1 MADDDTKK
9 YVSQLANDMQV
20 LESTATSLTRSFG
33 NLGDASNKWWTIL
46 ARLSS
51 GSGLWK
57 FQARLRSVSNLF
69 ELYYKASDKALKATL
84 ETIDGNQKLAD
95 SYKNVEKKHKEFQ
108 KHREALNKNNF
119 SMAPDGLEDDPI
131 FQQYTSAFDGDIETA
146 FKHAEAVY
154 NKAMK
159 KFKRNQRKRNK
170 AMRKEANL
178 PFADQSMKDIGKQ
191 LVTGGKYS
199 KRMGAYKFSKGA
211 GKAGLDATK
220 RIGSD
225 MFNSEA
231 GKNLRG
237 NLDSVKEEI
246 KAQLLLVKISKEKRK
261 EKKAEAKALADIER
275 MNRTAI
281 HKSATGK
288 HGIFTSKRTNDPL
301 GPRKPSIID
310 KAQQKMFEVKSK
322 ASNAQNLI
330 KERFRLEKKAF
341 KQGKIVS
348 LASNANRKA
357 LEYANK
363 ITEHDSYKAA
373 EAWFK
378 EKKYMER
385 IKDFVSRVGKAFMQV
400 VVKALMGFLV
410 YFPLII
416 IVFMALR
423 KAFKPV
429 KDWAKKNEHLFIQ
442 IKDQIIEL
450 YYVMKELF
458 RAIFDGDIIK
468 VLKIWFTQVLPL
480 LAKILFNVAKV
491 IVKLLW
497 VVLKS
502 VIGTLI
508 DTMKTLFGYA
518 RDWLIGWA
526 DRNLSFFANGGTVN
540 TPLQI
545 VGERGPELVSLPK
558 GSQVYPNGMAVGGGG
573 STTIN
578 VHVNGRVGASDS
590 EIRDIA
596 NKVAKEINLR
606 MNRTSTTG
614 TGF

>member
-108 KHREALNKNNF
+108 KYREVFNEDGF
-119 SMAPDGLEDDPI
+119 SVAPAGLEDDPI
-131 FQQYTSAFDGDIETA
+131 FQQYTSAFGSDIETA

-170 AMRKEANL
+170 AMKKEANL
-178 PFADQSMKDIGKQ
+178 PFADLSMKDIGKQ

-211 GKAGLDATK
+211 GKAGLDASK
-220 RIGSD
+220 KIGSD
-225 MFNSEA
+225 IFNSKT
-231 GKNLRG
+231 GKGLRD

-288 HGIFTSKRTNDPL
+288 RGIFTSKRTNDPL

-330 KERFRLEKKAF
+330 KERFKLEKKAF
-341 KQGKIVS
+341 KQGTIVS

-363 ITEHDSYKAA
+363 ITEHGSYKAA
-373 EAWFK
+373 KAWFA

-429 KDWAKKNEHLFIQ
+429 KDWARKNEHLFIQ

-480 LAKILFNVAKV
+480 VAKILFNVAKV

-518 RDWLIGWA
+518 RDWLRGWA
-526 DRNLSFFANGGTVN
+526 DRNLSFFAKGGTVN

-545 VGERGPELVSLPK
+545 VGERGPELVSLPR
-558 GSQVYPNGMAVGGGG
+558 GSQVYPNGMAVSGGG

-596 NKVAKEINLR
+596 NKVAREINLR
-606 MNRTSTTG
+606 MNRTGTTG